1 MYLIVITTITNAF
14 ASFSVLIADSKG
26 GRASA
31 RGARAAR
38 SRWANCIN
46 LDLTKVY

>member
-1 MYLIVITTITNAF
+1 VYLIVIAAITNAF
-14 ASFSVLIADSKG
+14 ASFLVLIADSRG

-38 SRWANCIN
+38 SR
-46 LDLTKVY
+46 